1 MSGQSG
7 NDGVESAEQPTILHV
22 DMDAFYVSVEIRRDP
37 SLRGKP
43 VVVGG
48 TGNRGVVAAASYAAR
63 VYGVRSAMPSTRA
76 RQLCP
81 DAIFLSGDHKL
92 YGEVSGRIM
101 AKFRDITPLVEPLS
115 LDEAFLD
122 VTGAVRLLG
131 SPVAI
136 ATNLRNRILE
146 EEGLTCS
153 VGVAASK
160 LVAKLASEAAKPQV
174 VGRNV
179 EPGLGVKLV
188 EAGTEVAFL
197 RPLPVRAMWGVG
209 PKTGERL
216 ARFGITTVGD
226 LADLPL
232 DVLINAVGEA
242 NGNHLHQV
250 SNGIDNRPVEPNRKT
265 KSVSHEETFSHD
277 LTDRAELQRELV
289 RMAESVA
296 SRLRKAGLRG
306 RTVNLK
312 LRLGS
317 FETLTRAETLRL
329 PTASGHEI
337 LAVGERLLDGLV
349 DSHEVVDRG
358 VRLLGIGTSG
368 LSDEVADQLSFDDL
382 LNAGSPSGAG
392 SNTRP
397 TPAGT
402 DAKDRAEEPTRD
414 DEGGTSASDESW
426 RAADSAVDAIRDR
439 FGPSSI
445 GMATL
450 ADGGRLAPKQVGQQA
465 WGPDEP
471 NHRPDVTEEDESGY
485 Y

>member
-1 MSGQSG
+1 MTVPA
-7 NDGVESAEQPTILHV
+7 DQPTILHV

-37 SLRGKP
+37 SLEGKP

-48 TGNRGVVAAASYAAR
+48 TGRRGVVAAASYAAR
-63 VYGVRSAMPSTRA
+63 VYGVRSAMPSARA

-81 DAIFLSGDHKL
+81 QAIFLSGDHQL

-101 AKFRDITPLVEPLS
+101 AMFRDVTPLVEPLS

-122 VTGAVRLLG
+122 VAGAVRLLG
-131 SPVAI
+131 SPVDI
-136 ATNLRNRILE
+136 AGGLRDRVRE

-174 VGRNV
+174 VGRRV

-188 EAGTEVAFL
+188 EPGTEVAFL

-209 PKTGERL
+209 PKTAERL
-216 ARFGITTVGD
+216 ARFGIATVGD

-242 NGNHLHQV
+242 NGTHLHLV

-265 KSVSHEETFSHD
+265 KSISHEETFAND
-277 LTDRAELQRELV
+277 MTDRGDLQRELV

-306 RTVNLK
+306 KTVNLK

-317 FETLTRAETLRL
+317 FVTLTRAETLAR
-329 PTASGHEI
+329 PTSSGHEI
-337 LAVGERLLDGLV
+337 LAVAGRLLDGLV
-349 DSHEVVDRG
+349 DGHRVLDHG
-358 VRLLGIGTSG
+358 VRLLGVGTSS
-368 LSDEVADQLSFDDL
+368 LSSEVADQLSFDDL
-382 LNAGSPSGAG
+382 LTTAETGRPGPPVIGSGDGDDGADSSPDDSAGP
-392 SNTRP
+392 
-397 TPAGT
+397 
-402 DAKDRAEEPTRD
+402 DR
-414 DEGGTSASDESW
+414 EGASDELW
-426 RAADSAVDAIRDR
+426 QAADSAVDAIRDR

-450 ADGGRLAPKQVGQQA
+450 ADRGRLAPKQVGQQA

-471 NHRPDVTEEDESGY
+471 NHRPDPLEVDESG
-485 Y
+485 